1 MDPTR
6 GRGVAFA
13 RYKNRSAY
21 CAVIA
26 EVEVGE
32 ILRVKRVIAA
42 VDAGQVVNPD
52 GLMNQIEGGIVQAIS
67 WTLKEKVLWD
77 RDRVLSRSWE
87 SYPILRFDETPEVEV
102 LVLSRPAEPGL
113 GVGECAAGPTAA
125 AVANALYNA
134 MGVRVRDLPL
144 TPDRI
149 AHEMDLSCVISMSA
163 RHRGVRMAGKS
174 KLDEATK
181 RRVRAGRL
189 LLAGKTPP
197 EVARAVGAPRQTV
210 YRWRDVLNADGIDA
224 LRDMSK
230 GGRPARLGA
239 AELSRLYVALL
250 EGPEMHGFTTPVWTL
265 KRVRLWI
272 EREFG
277 VRYSEVHV
285 WRLLGQLG
293 FSNQK
298 PERRALERDAAAIEE
313 WRKRTWP
320 ALKKTPDAR
329 DD

>member
-1 MDPTR
+1 
-6 GRGVAFA
+6 
-13 RYKNRSAY
+13 
-21 CAVIA
+21 
-26 EVEVGE
+26 
-32 ILRVKRVIAA
+32 
-42 VDAGQVVNPD
+42 
-52 GLMNQIEGGIVQAIS
+52 
-67 WTLKEKVLWD
+67 
-77 RDRVLSRSWE
+77 
-87 SYPILRFDETPEVEV
+87 
-102 LVLSRPAEPGL
+102 
-113 GVGECAAGPTAA
+113 
-125 AVANALYNA
+125 
-134 MGVRVRDLPL
+134 
-144 TPDRI
+144 
-149 AHEMDLSCVISMSA
+149 
-163 RHRGVRMAGKS
+163 MAGRN

-181 RRVRAGRL
+181 RRLRAGRL

-197 EVARAVGAPRQTV
+197 EVARAVKAPRQSV
-210 YRWRDVLNADGIDA
+210 YRWREVLNVGGIDA

-250 EGPEMHGFTTPVWTL
+250 EGPEHHGFTTPLWAL

-285 WRLLGQLG
+285 WRLLGRLG

-298 PERRALERDAAAIEE
+298 PDRRALERDAAAIEH

>member
-1 MDPTR
+1 
-6 GRGVAFA
+6 
-13 RYKNRSAY
+13 
-21 CAVIA
+21 
-26 EVEVGE
+26 
-32 ILRVKRVIAA
+32 
-42 VDAGQVVNPD
+42 
-52 GLMNQIEGGIVQAIS
+52 
-67 WTLKEKVLWD
+67 
-77 RDRVLSRSWE
+77 
-87 SYPILRFDETPEVEV
+87 
-102 LVLSRPAEPGL
+102 
-113 GVGECAAGPTAA
+113 
-125 AVANALYNA
+125 
-134 MGVRVRDLPL
+134 
-144 TPDRI
+144 
-149 AHEMDLSCVISMSA
+149 
-163 RHRGVRMAGKS
+163 MAGKS
-174 KLDEATK
+174 KLDAAAK
-181 RRVRAGRL
+181 RRIRAGRL

-197 EVARAVGAPRQTV
+197 EVARTVGAPRQTV

-239 AELSRLYVALL
+239 AELSGLYVVLL
-250 EGPEMHGFTTPVWTL
+250 EGPEMHGFTTPLWTL

-298 PERRALERDAAAIEE
+298 PDRRALERDAIAIEE